1 MLPGF
6 CDKKNKDEKQL
17 KQTHPTDIIEV
28 TQSDTDIPYERT
40 FLKQL
45 VMSFCQEKGIYRKNN
60 CMYARIHFSKSV
72 TDIHEVCK

>member
-28 TQSDTDIPYERT
+28 TQSDTDIPY

-60 CMYARIHFSKSV
+60 CMYARINFSKSV